1 MHHFGR
7 FDERAL
13 APHPVF
19 EGHSRGYS
27 SAPLINRQT
36 GSVHTG
42 LSIDELASSGTIDP
56 HVHSFEE
63 GVYILSGEPALTIG
77 WESYQLRPGD
87 YAAIKVGTPHA
98 WRAGGARA
106 RWLQMAAP
114 QPKPPGAERDTFF
127 LKDRTIASIAR
138 PLALSDVEGLD
149 LNDRR
154 GNLLGHFDASQIP
167 PPFDSAQGAPS
178 ASRGAVDQRQN
189 VAAGLE
195 GVFLKWMIDEEF
207 GARHHRLLF
216 IEYQPGVGIGLHDH
230 TFEEAYF
237 ILEGEVQA
245 TLDGAVYNL
254 KPGDVV
260 WTGVGCV
267 HSFRNVGI
275 APVRWLETFAPQPPK
290 ENVFRFMAEWE
301 TKARGLEG

>member
-1 MHHFGR
+1 M
-7 FDERAL
+7 
-13 APHPVF
+13 
-19 EGHSRGYS
+19 
-27 SAPLINRQT
+27 
-36 GSVHTG
+36 HTG
-42 LSIDELASSGTIDP
+42 LSIDQLEPSGSIDP

-63 GVYILSGEPALTIG
+63 GVYILSGEPILTIG
-77 WESYQLRPGD
+77 SESYRLRAGD

-98 WRAGGARA
+98 WHAGDSPV
-106 RWLQMAAP
+106 RWLQMCAP

-127 LKDRTIASIAR
+127 LKGGSAAVEAR
-138 PLALSDVEGLD
+138 QLD

-167 PPFDSAQGAPS
+167 PVG
-178 ASRGAVDQRQN
+178 QRQN

-207 GARHHRLLF
+207 GARHYRLLF

-245 TLDGAVYNL
+245 TLDGTVYDL
-254 KPGDVV
+254 KAGDVV

-267 HSFRNVGI
+267 HAFRNVGS

-290 ENVFRFMAEWE
+290 ENVFRFMAEWD
-301 TKARGLEG
+301 ARARELEGE

>member
-13 APHPVF
+13 AAHPIF
-19 EGHSRGYS
+19 ESHSRGYTT
-27 SAPLINRQT
+27 APLINRST

-42 LSIDELASSGTIDP
+42 LSIDQLAAGGTVDP

-63 GVYILSGEPALTIG
+63 GIYILTGEPIVVIG
-77 WESYQLRPGD
+77 SERYRLRPGD
-87 YAAIKVGTPHA
+87 YAAIKVGTPHGL
-98 WRAGGARA
+98 RAGGAPV

-114 QPKPPGAERDTFF
+114 QPKPAGAERDTFF
-127 LKDRTIASIAR
+127 LKDSSIPTDAR
-138 PLALSDVEGLD
+138 PLD

-154 GNLLGHFDASQIP
+154 GTLLGHFDASQIP
-167 PPFDSAQGAPS
+167 PVGD
-178 ASRGAVDQRQN
+178 REN
-189 VAAGLE
+189 VVAGLE
-195 GVFLKWMIDEEF
+195 GVFLKWMIDEDF

-245 TLDGAVYNL
+245 TLDGTVYDL

-267 HSFRNVGI
+267 HSFKNVSTT
-275 APVRWLETFAPQPPK
+275 PVRWLETFAPQPPK

-301 TKARGLEG
+301 AKARELEG

>member
-7 FDERAL
+7 FDEHAL
-13 APHPVF
+13 AAHPVF
-19 EGHSRGYS
+19 DGHSRGYT

-42 LSIDELASSGTIDP
+42 LSIDELAPAGTIDP

-63 GVYILSGEPALTIG
+63 GVYILRGEPILTIG
-77 WESYQLRPGD
+77 SESYRLRPGD
-87 YAAIKVGTPHA
+87 YAAIKVGTSHS
-98 WRAGGARA
+98 WRAGQSPV
-106 RWLQMAAP
+106 RWLQMTAP

-127 LKDRTIASIAR
+127 PKDRSTPSTAA
-138 PLALSDVEGLD
+138 ALD

-154 GNLLGHFDASQIP
+154 GNLLGHFDAAQIP
-167 PPFDSAQGAPS
+167 PVG
-178 ASRGAVDQRQN
+178 QRQN

-245 TLDGAVYNL
+245 TLDGTVYRL

-267 HSFRNVGI
+267 HSFSNVGTV
-275 APVRWLETFAPQPPK
+275 PVRWLETFAPQPPK
-290 ENVFRFMAEWE
+290 ENVFRFMAEWDA
-301 TKARGLEG
+301 TARKLEG